1 MNNPKKSIAVREN
14 DKSQRCLPAHEVWGI
29 VLCGR
34 RNSEKDFLVG
44 SELICAVYAIQ
55 FADEVFIV
63 LIGLGT
69 LINVLSI
76 IAGSAFGV
84 LAGSR
89 LSIKTRELITDILGL
104 ITILAAAGAV
114 IPMFSAQYSQSLPK
128 GWTLLSILGSLLIG
142 GIIGSAL
149 KLEIRLESL
158 GENLRKKFGAKQ
170 EGTFVEGFVS
180 SSLLFVIGPLAILG
194 SISDGMGTG
203 IDQLSLKA
211 ILDFFAAIAF
221 AASLGWGVAVSAI
234 PVGIYQGIWTLIGLL
249 LGSVLAQ
256 YQIDAMTIV
265 GGLML
270 LSIGLRL
277 LRIKEVAVGNLLPA
291 LAVAPVFV
299 YLLNSFV
306 A

>member
-1 MNNPKKSIAVREN
+1 M
-14 DKSQRCLPAHEVWGI
+14 
-29 VLCGR
+29 
-34 RNSEKDFLVG
+34 
-44 SELICAVYAIQ
+44 
-55 FADEVFIV
+55 

-89 LSIKTRELITDILGL
+89 LSVKTRELITDILGL

-114 IPMFSAQYSQSLPK
+114 IPMFSTQYSQSLPK

-203 IDQLSLKA
+203 IDQLSLKS

-291 LAVAPVFV
+291 LAVAPIFV